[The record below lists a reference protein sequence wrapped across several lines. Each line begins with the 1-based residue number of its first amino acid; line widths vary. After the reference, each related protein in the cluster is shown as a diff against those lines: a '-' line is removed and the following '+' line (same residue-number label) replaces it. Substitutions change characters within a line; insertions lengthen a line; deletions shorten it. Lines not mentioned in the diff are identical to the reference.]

1 MKRENVKVAKA
12 TKRPE
17 RVSRPKT
24 KPVVTVV
31 PIGDGKLRIVNAA
44 AGAAWAGVT
53 RQAFSAVVR
62 RYLAPKPPKPRTV
75 WNRKKEAVFAA
86 FPELFKGV
94 AKDGVAK

>member
-75 WNRKKEAVFAA
+75 WNRKKERVFAA
-86 FPELFKGV
+86 FPELFEGV
-94 AKDGVAK
+94 VHGDKQ